1 MSEVLE
7 GQIRFHLVERGQ
19 NHKAHKGN
27 AVEEVIGVMKLYL
40 K

>member
-7 GQIRFHLVERGQ
+7 GHIRFHLVERR
-19 NHKAHKGN
+19 HARKAHKGN
-27 AVEEVIGVMKLYL
+27 VVEDVISIAKSYL